1 MGLFVL
7 FLELQKYEHVAH
19 HTIWMT
25 ERFKYLLND
34 IFKKN
39 ITKDFPYIHRPT
51 ATDTSFAPDGC
62 DSFYVLCRFL
72 ICKEKLIGI

>member
-1 MGLFVL
+1 
-7 FLELQKYEHVAH
+7 
-19 HTIWMT
+19 MT

-39 ITKDFPYIHRPT
+39 IAKDFSLYIHRPT

-62 DSFYVLCRFL
+62 DSFYVLCPVPNL
-72 ICKEKLIGI
+72 QGKNDWDIESKA